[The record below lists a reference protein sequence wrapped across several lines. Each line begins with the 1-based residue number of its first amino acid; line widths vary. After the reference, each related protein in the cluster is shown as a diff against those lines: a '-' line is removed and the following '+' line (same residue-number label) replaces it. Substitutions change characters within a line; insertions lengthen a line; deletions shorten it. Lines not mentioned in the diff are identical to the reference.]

1 VNSSDAALNAWPAVE
16 YETLPWEPSASLPIS
31 RTVARRYRGP
41 YPAAVVPRISE
52 LEVGLPP
59 ELSALVDEAAN
70 EVARFDAELGREI
83 APFSSV
89 LLRSESTAS
98 SQIENLTASARA
110 IAEAELQPFGSN
122 KASLIVA
129 NTRAMTAALDLAHR
143 IDADS
148 ILQMHEALLSPSRP
162 DIAGKWRD
170 DAVWIGGTRYGP
182 HEADLVP
189 PRSERVPDAID
200 DLVAFIDRD
209 DVSVLAHAAV
219 AHAQFETIHPFPDG
233 NGRTG
238 RALLQA
244 QLRNKRLTR
253 NVTVPVSAGLLT
265 NTDTYFDALD
275 QYRRG
280 DPLPIIDQITRAA
293 FIAIENGRQLVDE
306 LHAIRGE
313 WDEVIKVRRGTIAWR
328 IADLLLRHPVVNTAF
343 VARELGIA
351 APNVYRAL
359 GPLVDAGV
367 LVESTGKRRHQVW
380 RAPEVLRALDQ
391 FAARAG
397 RRARPQQK

>member
-1 VNSSDAALNAWPAVE
+1 MSSSDLSLNAWPAVE
-16 YETLPWEPSASLPIS
+16 YETVPWEPNASLPIS
-31 RTVARRYRGP
+31 RTAARRNRGP
-41 YPAAVVPRISE
+41 YSAAIVPLISK
-52 LEVGLPP
+52 LEVALPP
-59 ELSALVDEAAN
+59 ELSALVDDATN

-110 IAEAELQPFGSN
+110 IAEAELQPLGSN
-122 KASLIVA
+122 NASLIVA
-129 NTRAMTAALDLAHR
+129 NTRAMTAAVELAHR
-143 IDADS
+143 IGAES

-170 DAVWIGGTRYGP
+170 QAVWIGGTRYGP
-182 HEADLVP
+182 HEADFVP
-189 PRSERVPDAID
+189 PRSERVPHAID
-200 DLVAFIDRD
+200 DLVTFIDRD
-209 DVSVLAHAAV
+209 DVPALAHSAV

-265 NTDTYFDALD
+265 NTDAYFDALD

-293 FIAIENGRQLVDE
+293 FVAIENGGQLVEE
-306 LHAIRGE
+306 LRAIRGE
-313 WDEVIKVRRGTIAWR
+313 WDEEIKARRGTIAWR

-343 VARELGIA
+343 IATELGIA
-351 APNVYRAL
+351 VPNVYRAL

-367 LVESTGKRRHQVW
+367 LVESTGKRRDQVW

-391 FAARAG
+391 SAARAG
-397 RRARPQQK
+397 RRARPQRQ

>member
-1 VNSSDAALNAWPAVE
+1 MSSSDAALSAWPAVE
-16 YETLPWEPSASLPIS
+16 YETLPWEPNVSVPIS
-31 RTVARRYRGP
+31 RTAARRHRGP
-41 YPAAVVPRISE
+41 YDAAIVPAIST
-52 LEVGLPP
+52 LEVPLPP
-59 ELSALVDEAAN
+59 ELNALVDDATN
-70 EVARFDAELGREI
+70 EVARFDAELGSEI
-83 APFSSV
+83 APFRAV
-89 LLRSESTAS
+89 LLRSESTSS

-122 KASLIVA
+122 NASLIVA
-129 NTRAMTAALDLAHR
+129 NTRAMAAAVDLADR

-162 DIAGKWRD
+162 DTAGKWRD
-170 DAVWIGGTRYGP
+170 QAVWIGGTRYGP
-182 HEADLVP
+182 HEADFVP
-189 PRSERVPDAID
+189 PRSERIPGAVD

-209 DVSVLAHAAV
+209 DIPVLAHAAV

-265 NTDTYFDALD
+265 NTDAYFGALD
-275 QYRRG
+275 EYRRG
-280 DPLPIIDQITRAA
+280 DPLSIIDQLARAA
-293 FIAIENGRQLVDE
+293 FVAIENGGQLVAE
-306 LHAIRGE
+306 LHAIRTE
-313 WDEVIKVRRGTIAWR
+313 WAEKIKVRRGTTAWR
-328 IADLLLRHPVVNTAF
+328 ITDLLLRHPVINAPF
-343 VARELGIA
+343 VAKELGIEV
-351 APNVYRAL
+351 PNVYRAL

-367 LVESTGKRRHQVW
+367 VVEATSKKRDRVW
-380 RAPEVLRALDQ
+380 RAPDVLRALDQ

-397 RRARPQQK
+397 RRARPQ

>member
-1 VNSSDAALNAWPAVE
+1 MSSSDAALSAWPAVE
-16 YETLPWEPSASLPIS
+16 YETLPWEPNVSVPIS
-31 RTVARRYRGP
+31 RTAARRHRCP
-41 YPAAVVPRISE
+41 YEAAIVPAIST
-52 LEVGLPP
+52 LEVPLPP
-59 ELSALVDEAAN
+59 ELNALVDDATN
-70 EVARFDAELGREI
+70 EVARFDAELGSEI
-83 APFSSV
+83 APFRAV
-89 LLRSESTAS
+89 LLRSESTSS

-122 KASLIVA
+122 NASLIVA
-129 NTRAMTAALDLAHR
+129 NTRAMAAAVDLADR

-162 DIAGKWRD
+162 DTAGKWRD
-170 DAVWIGGTRYGP
+170 QAVWIGGTRYGP
-182 HEADLVP
+182 HEADFVP
-189 PRSERVPDAID
+189 PRSERIPGAVD

-209 DVSVLAHAAV
+209 DIPVLAHAAV

-265 NTDTYFDALD
+265 NTDAYFGALD
-275 QYRRG
+275 EYRRG
-280 DPLPIIDQITRAA
+280 DPLSIIDQLARAA
-293 FIAIENGRQLVDE
+293 FVAIENGGQLVAE
-306 LHAIRGE
+306 LHAIRTE
-313 WDEVIKVRRGTIAWR
+313 WAEKIKVRRGTTAWR
-328 IADLLLRHPVVNTAF
+328 ITDLLLRHPVINAPF
-343 VARELGIA
+343 VAKELGIEV
-351 APNVYRAL
+351 PNVYRAL

-367 LVESTGKRRHQVW
+367 VVEATSKKRDRVW
-380 RAPEVLRALDQ
+380 RAPDVLRALDQ

-397 RRARPQQK
+397 RRARPQ